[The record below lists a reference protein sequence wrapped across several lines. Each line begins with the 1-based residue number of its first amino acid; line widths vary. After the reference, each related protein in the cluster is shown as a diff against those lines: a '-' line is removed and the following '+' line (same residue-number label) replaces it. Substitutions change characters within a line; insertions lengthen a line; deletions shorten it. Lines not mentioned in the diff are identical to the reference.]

1 MIKHTRSKDGVLR
14 LRPRHGSGAALVLA
28 AVVLLSSGQVYAQGS
43 SDDAVWADF
52 IAWFKSAAAP
62 PAGNPPLGA
71 YAAKLAKDGLS
82 EEEAGRRIA
91 LIVKLFGEKPEA
103 IEAHY
108 DRVFS
113 RPASGDPL
121 KDGFASVPSAFLI
134 ESVKARRPGEAL
146 DVGTGQG
153 RNAVWLATQGW
164 AVTGMDVSGGG
175 LAAAR
180 ANAAKAGV
188 SIRTEKAAYD
198 DFDFGTGR
206 WDLIV
211 IAFAWAPVS
220 DPAFVSRIEKSL
232 RPGGLVVFEHFID
245 DEAHPYA
252 PMVRA
257 LKPNELRLFFSGLDI
272 EFYEEADGIGDWGGP
287 GSRLVRMIARKRGP
301 F

>member
-1 MIKHTRSKDGVLR
+1 MIKHTRSKDNVF
-14 LRPRHGSGAALVLA
+14 RPRPGHLAWPAFVLA
-28 AVVLLSSGQVYAQGS
+28 AVVLLASGPVYAQGV
-43 SDDAVWADF
+43 SDEAVWADF
-52 IAWFKSAAAP
+52 IAWFKSADAP
-62 PAGNPPLGA
+62 PGGISPLGA

-82 EEEAGRRIA
+82 KEEAGRRIA
-91 LIVKLFGEKPEA
+91 LIVRLFGEKPEA
-103 IEAHY
+103 IETHY

-113 RPASGDPL
+113 RPATGDPP
-121 KDGFASVPSAFLI
+121 KDGFASAPGVFLI
-134 ESVKARRPGEAL
+134 ESVKSAKPGTAL

-153 RNAVWLATQGW
+153 RNAVWLASQDW
-164 AVTGMDVSGGG
+164 DVTGMDISGGG

-220 DPAFVSRIEKSL
+220 DPAFVSRVERSL

-245 DEAHPYA
+245 DEAHPYP

-257 LKPNELRLFFSGLDI
+257 LNPNELRLFFSGFDI
-272 EFYEEADGIGDWGGP
+272 EFYEEKDGIGDWGGP
-287 GSRLVRMIARKRGP
+287 GSRLVRMIARKR
-301 F
+301 